1 MANSDQPYLGP
12 NPERGMVG
20 ASVPLSSALVQ
31 RPTETNAHE
40 FLATARKRFLL
51 TSQVEAK
58 LREKMRDD
66 QRFRDADQWP
76 ANVRAERESDQRPCL
91 TVNRLPVFIRQ
102 VTNQQR
108 QSKPAIQI
116 NPVDSGSDPETAEV
130 LQGIIRHI
138 EVQSQ
143 ADVAYDTACDHQVTM
158 GRGFVR
164 IVVEWSEIN
173 PWEQE
178 IRIKRI
184 RNPFTVYFDPACQ
197 EVDYRD
203 ARFAFVVEDIPRDAF
218 VARYGAAAATN
229 SMIFQSIGDRS
240 GDWYPEGKI
249 RVAEYFYVD
258 VTTEKVS
265 LLSNGEQ
272 MTSAQ
277 LADPDVRQFMNDT
290 GVTITR
296 SRTIEK
302 RTVKWAKITGSAILE
317 QADWPG
323 RWIPIVPVLG
333 DEIDLNGELDLKGM
347 VRDAKDPQRMYNY
360 WNSAQTEMIALSPRA
375 PFIGYE
381 GQFEGHEDQWK
392 LANRRNFPYL
402 QTKPMTIGGQPA
414 PHPQRNAVEPPIAAL
429 VAAIRQSDNDL
440 KAVTGFYDA
449 SLGEQGPESSGRAIL
464 ARQKQGDIAN
474 INWLDNLGRAIRA
487 VGRICLDLIPK
498 IYDTP
503 RVMRILG
510 LDEQPMMVKVGTKE
524 ALPNDKPTE
533 DELQQ
538 GIHGIYAL
546 DVGRYDVTVSVGPSY
561 QSRRQEAVE
570 AMTSFIQAFP
580 AAAPMIGDVL
590 AESMD
595 WPGATVIAG
604 RLKKMLPPQLQDK
617 EPGAEE
623 IPAEAQQQISQMG
636 QMLDQFKQ
644 AMTEMQKVIDG
655 KQIEAQSREK
665 IAMINAQKDMAI
677 AALESKTDAAV
688 ALAGQQMTQ
697 FAATLAADS
706 ERQKQEAEHAHG
718 RLIKGAEL
726 DHQRT
731 LKGAELADTARTHAV
746 DTRVNLVKHAVDTGV
761 KREQIQ
767 AAKVAKS
774 KAATKK
780 P

>member
-1 MANSDQPYLGP
+1 M
-12 NPERGMVG
+12 
-20 ASVPLSSALVQ
+20 PLSSALVQ
-31 RPTETNAHE
+31 RPTETNPLD
-40 FLATARKRFLL
+40 FLSTARKRFLL
-51 TSQVEAK
+51 SSQAEAK

-76 ANVRAERESDQRPCL
+76 ANVKSERESDQRPCL
-91 TVNRLPVFIRQ
+91 TINRLPVFIRQ

-108 QSKPAIQI
+108 QSKPSIQI

-138 EVQSQ
+138 EIQSQ

-164 IVVEWSEIN
+164 IVVEWSELN

-203 ARFAFVVEDIPRDAF
+203 ARFAFVVEDIPRDQF
-218 VARYGAAAATN
+218 VAKYGVEAATN
-229 SMIFQSIGDRS
+229 SMIFQSIGDRA

-258 VTTEKVS
+258 ATTEKVS

-272 MTSAQ
+272 MSAAQ
-277 LADPDVRQFMNDT
+277 LADPDVKEFMATT
-290 GVTITR
+290 GVTVTR
-296 SRTIEK
+296 TRTIEK
-302 RTVKWAKITGSAILE
+302 RTIKWAKITGSAILE
-317 QADWPG
+317 QAEWPG

-360 WNSAQTEMIALSPRA
+360 WVSAETEMIALAPRA

-429 VAAIRQSDNDL
+429 VAATRQSDNDL

-487 VGRICLDLIPK
+487 VGRICLDLVPK

-510 LDEQPMMVKVGTKE
+510 LDEQPMMVKVGPKE
-524 ALPNDKPTE
+524 SLPNTEPSE

-538 GIHGIYAL
+538 GIKGIYAL

-561 QSRRQEAVE
+561 ASRRQEAVE
-570 AMTSFIQAFP
+570 AMTAFIQAFP

-595 WPGATVIAG
+595 WPGATVVAR

-617 EPGAEE
+617 EPGTPE
-623 IPAEAQQQISQMG
+623 IPQEIQQQLQQQGM
-636 QMLDQFKQ
+636 MLEQAKQ
-644 AMTEMQKVIDG
+644 AMQEMQKVIDS
-655 KQIEAQSREK
+655 KQVEATSRER

-677 AALESKTDAAV
+677 AGIESKTDAAV
-688 ALAGQQMTQ
+688 ALAQQQMTQ
-697 FAATLAADS
+697 FATTLAADTA
-706 ERQKQEAEHAHG
+706 RQKQEADHEHE
-718 RLIKGAEL
+718 RLLKGAEL
-726 DHQRT
+726 DHART
-731 LKGAELADTARTHAV
+731 IKSAELADTARTHAV
-746 DTRVNLVKHAVDTGV
+746 DTRVNLAKHVVDTDV
-761 KREQIQ
+761 KREQMRTAA
-767 AAKVAKS
+767 AAKNKPT
-774 KAATKK
+774 TKK
-780 P
+780 T